1 MRKRKERL
9 FVKVFLAMF
18 GLSVATVLLV
28 TYYYSDQED
37 KLILEMMETQAKTV
51 AKSIEIVSA
60 DAMVMND
67 QGIILENDLNILNKN
82 PNIRYIVVSPRYQ
95 KAIVTTEKGWRVEKL
110 PPFLQN
116 MEHKKPV
123 GAIIRSPILHGK
135 EVYHFTYPL
144 TFNHYNWGWLHLG
157 FSTVQLH
164 QMRKELYANMM
175 LMTLILTLI
184 TLAASY
190 LFSSK
195 LVAPIVEL
203 NEAAKKMAT
212 GELDIQVSKRSKDE
226 TGELIENFNRMVRRL
241 QESQERLRSTN
252 KILEERVA
260 ERTRDLQRLNEQL
273 EMRVKQEVAKSR
285 EKEQMLIQQSRLAAM
300 GEMIGNIAHQWRQPL
315 NALGLILQNI
325 QIAYEMGRLD
335 EEFLN
340 QSVNRGKKLIDTMSR
355 TIDDFRNFFKP
366 NKSKERFDVAQ
377 SIRSTLELVE
387 SAFKNHTIEVRLDLQ
402 DGLEVEGYPGEFS
415 QVLLNILN
423 NAKDAILENRKGE
436 GKIRI
441 EAKERGEKIVVSI
454 EDNAGGIP
462 PEIREKIFDPY
473 FTTKDE
479 GKGTGLGL
487 YMSNMIIQRSMHGH
501 IRVFNTDEGARF
513 VIEIPK
519 VAIG

>member
-1 MRKRKERL
+1 MIRRKKRL
-9 FVKVFLAMF
+9 FIKVFIAMF
-18 GLSVATVLLV
+18 GLSVATMLLV
-28 TYYYSDQED
+28 TYYYSGQQE
-37 KLILEMMETQAKTV
+37 KLIREMMETQAKTV

-67 QGIILENDLNILNKN
+67 QGIILENNLNILNKN
-82 PNIRYIVVSPRYQ
+82 PNIRYIIVSPRYQ
-95 KAIVTTEKGWRVEKL
+95 KAIITTEKGWRVEKL
-110 PPFLQN
+110 PTQLQV
-116 MEHKKPV
+116 MEQKKPL

-157 FSTVQLH
+157 FSTAQLH
-164 QMRKELYANMM
+164 QMRKELYANMAR
-175 LMTLILTLI
+175 MTLILTLI

-190 LFSSK
+190 LFSRK

-203 NEAAKKMAT
+203 NEAAKKMAA
-212 GELDIQVSKRSKDE
+212 GELDIQVSNRSNDE
-226 TGELIENFNRMVRRL
+226 TGELIANFNRMVQRL
-241 QESQERLRSTN
+241 KESQERLRSTN

-325 QIAYEMGRLD
+325 QIAYETGRLD

-340 QSVNRGKKLIDTMSR
+340 QSVNRGKKLIETMSR

-366 NKSKERFDVAQ
+366 NKNKERFDVAQ
-377 SIRSTLELVE
+377 SIRSALELVE
-387 SAFKNHTIEVRLDLQ
+387 SAFKNHEIKVRLDLQ
-402 DGLEVEGYPGEFS
+402 QNLEVTGYPGEFS
-415 QVLLNILN
+415 QVLLNLLN
-423 NAKDAILENRKGE
+423 NAKDALLENRKE
-436 GKIRI
+436 DREIHI
-441 EAKERGEKIVVSI
+441 EAKEEGTKIIVTV

-462 PEIREKIFDPY
+462 PAIMDKIFDPY

-501 IRVFNTDEGARF
+501 IRVTNSDNGARF
-513 VIEIPK
+513 IIEIPK
-519 VAIG
+519 EAG